1 MKNRQQRL
9 RASSYK
15 LVIYYKLQPVK
26 LDALLHDSLEYS
38 ILIGQ
43 S

>member
-15 LVIYYKLQPVK
+15 LVVKLQPVK

-43 S
+43 F